1 VSTSKF
7 FKLEQ
12 IANRVWAVIS
22 SDPTWMMSNAGIVD
36 LGGQTLVWD
45 TGTSPR
51 AAIELKRV
59 AEELTGRTVGIVVNS
74 HHHLDHSL
82 GNQVFAGSSI
92 FSTRKTRDLMRA
104 RFEQLLEEVK
114 EFPEWIAQ
122 TKTKLETVTDDFA
135 RRALEF
141 DLAEML
147 MLQEF
152 MPNFKPT
159 LPTITFEGSLEFHGN
174 TRLARAISFGAGHTG
189 SDTVLHLPEDGILFA
204 GDLVL
209 VDHIP
214 WVGHGDP
221 EAWQERI
228 TDLEKLESVQ
238 KIVPGHGP
246 VADRNAISE
255 MSETLLEMIALA
267 DVPDANAL
275 EQVQVPEAW
284 HEWGLPS
291 GFRGNLQ
298 FLFNR
303 QAK

>member
-1 VSTSKF
+1 
-7 FKLEQ
+7 
-12 IANRVWAVIS
+12 
-22 SDPTWMMSNAGIVD
+22 MSNAGIVD

-51 AAIELKRV
+51 AAIELRRV
-59 AEELTGRTVGIVVNS
+59 AEELTGRSVGIVVNS

-92 FSTRKTRDLMRA
+92 VSTPTTRELMRA
-104 RFEQLLEEVK
+104 RFEQLLAEVK
-114 EFPEWIAQ
+114 EFPEWIAHN
-122 TKTKLETVTDDFA
+122 KTQLETVTDDFE

-159 LPTITFEGSLEFHGN
+159 LPTITFEGSLEFHG
-174 TRLARAISFGAGHTG
+174 TQRTARAIGFSAGHTG

-221 EAWQERI
+221 EAWQTRI
-228 TDLEKLESVQ
+228 TDLESLEPVTQ
-238 KIVPGHGP
+238 IVPGHGP
-246 VADRNAISE
+246 VSNRNA
-255 MSETLLEMIALA
+255 MAKMRQTLLEMIALA

-275 EQVQVPEAW
+275 EQVRVPEAW
-284 HEWGLPS
+284 REWGLPS

-303 QAK
+303 KQP